1 MSEGGTMSDDRK
13 ELLRRFYLTLEL
25 MCSDAARL
33 GGGRGKQRLG
43 DLYDDADETSS
54 LWEKGSTRPLL
65 FAYQS

>member
-1 MSEGGTMSDDRK
+1 MRDDRK

-25 MCSDAARL
+25 MCSDADRAA
-33 GGGRGKQRLG
+33 GRWNKQRLG

-54 LWEKGSTRPLL
+54 LWEKGSPRPFL